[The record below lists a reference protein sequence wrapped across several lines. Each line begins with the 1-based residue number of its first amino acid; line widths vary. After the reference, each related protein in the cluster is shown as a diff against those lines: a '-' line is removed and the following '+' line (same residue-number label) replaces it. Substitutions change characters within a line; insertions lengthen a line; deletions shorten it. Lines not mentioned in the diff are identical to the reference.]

1 MQLITLTIWCGTG
14 ANFSERSNG
23 YTHAMI
29 ARLPSGLFKLKLLQL
44 LKPLADQYSDFCV
57 R

>member
-23 YTHAMI
+23 YTHAMV
-29 ARLPSGLFKLKLLQL
+29 AWLPSGLFKLKTI
-44 LKPLADQYSDFCV
+44 ANFEVFSRSIF
-57 R
+57 

>member
-23 YTHAMI
+23 YTHAMV
-29 ARLPSGLFKLKLLQL
+29 ARLPSGLFKLKPLQI
-44 LKPLADQYSDFCV
+44 LKSLAEQYSDV
-57 R
+57 